1 MTTAMNS
8 RLRYGTVAMMF
19 HWLIALLIV
28 CNVLGGFTFSNILS
42 HDDPNIFMIVQIHK
56 SIGLTVLVLSILRL
70 VWRLMNP
77 VPALP
82 PMSDRLRM
90 LARGTHYLFY
100 FLIIAVPLAGWLM
113 VSASPAGAPTMW
125 FGLFQVP
132 YFDFLASL
140 PRVDKGPI
148 HENLET
154 VHAVLAYSATALVV
168 LHVAAALYHQF
179 NRHDDVL
186 KRMWFG
192 TKVQDT
198 A

>member
-1 MTTAMNS
+1 MTAQST
-8 RLRYGTVAMMF
+8 RLRYGTVAMTF
-19 HWLIALLIV
+19 HWLIALLVV
-28 CNVLGGFTFSNILS
+28 CNVIGGFAFANVLS
-42 HDDPNIFMIVQIHK
+42 RDNPYFFTIVQLHK
-56 SIGLTVLVLSILRL
+56 SIGLTVLVLSIARL
-70 VWRLMNP
+70 IWRLTNP

-82 PMSDRLRM
+82 PMSPALRM

-113 VSASPAGAPTMW
+113 VSASSTGAPTVW

-132 YFDFLASL
+132 SFEFLSSL
-140 PRVDKGPI
+140 PMADRKGW
-148 HENLET
+148 HSTFET
-154 VHAVLAYSATALVV
+154 FHQVLAYSAVALVV
-168 LHVAAALYHQF
+168 LHVSAALYHQYS
-179 NRHDDVL
+179 RHDDVL

>member
-1 MTTAMNS
+1 MTAKNT
-8 RLRYGTVAMMF
+8 RLRYGTVAMTF
-19 HWLIALLIV
+19 HWLIALLV
-28 CNVLGGFTFSNILS
+28 VGNVIGGITFS
-42 HDDPNIFMIVQIHK
+42 DFMSRDNPMFFTIIQIHK
-56 SIGLTVLVLSILRL
+56 SIGLTVLALSILRL
-70 VWRLMNP
+70 GWRLMNP

-82 PMSDRLRM
+82 PMSRGLRA

-113 VSASPAGAPTMW
+113 VSASSTGAPTMY
-125 FGLFQVP
+125 FGLFPVP
-132 YFDFLASL
+132 SFSFLAGL
-140 PRVDKGPI
+140 PRAARHDW
-148 HENLET
+148 HETFESLHGIFAYT
-154 VHAVLAYSATALVV
+154 AVALVA
-168 LHVAAALYHQF
+168 LHVTAALYHQF